1 MERNLIAA
9 ATTVLFLIG
18 TVAQAQTDPLWEKAL
33 AQAAQVRQWEPG
45 ALQLTAD
52 SIRGGNSK
60 HAQVRQRLIGWN
72 KGEPVYESVQI
83 TPPPAQGSK
92 PKGVFDTKIIRKA
105 SDELLKPDSKA
116 RRIDNQLLAGK
127 TWTLFEAEQSDG
139 PMDVKLRLWVD
150 PASGVAHRMETTMH
164 GALTMDAGM
173 LTVYKPHPDAGSLPE
188 RFELRLKVLL
198 PFAGSTT
205 DIVGEMD
212 GWVRRPVDAQQ

>member
-9 ATTVLFLIG
+9 AATVLFFIG
-18 TVAQAQTDPLWEKAL
+18 TVAQAQTDPLWGKAL

-52 SIRGGNSK
+52 SIRGGSNM
-60 HAQVRQRLIGWN
+60 HAQVRQRLIGWD

-83 TPPPAQGSK
+83 TPPPAQGSQ

-116 RRIDNQLLAGK
+116 RRIDNQLLQGK
-127 TWTLFEAEQSDG
+127 SWTLFEAEQSDG

-150 PASGVAHRMETTMH
+150 PASGVAHQMETTMH
-164 GALTMDAGM
+164 GALTMDASM
-173 LTVYKPHPDAGSLPE
+173 LTVYKPHSDTGSLPE
-188 RFELRLKVLL
+188 RFELRIKVLL
-198 PFAGSTT
+198 PFAGTT
-205 DIVGEMD
+205 TNIVGEMD
-212 GWVRRPVDAQQ
+212 DWVRRPVDAK